1 VRRQK
6 PGFIRGLNLNHNHQ
20 LKNLFKSAAT
30 TASAIPGPF
39 REFYEARLAQGMQP
53 ALARLTLARKIAAI
67 TLHMVELNETLR
79 ARIVRI
85 NDGFFPYIVPSKSA
99 TAILGMFRLSRFRS
113 R

>member
-1 VRRQK
+1 MRRQK

-67 TLHMVELNETLR
+67 TLHIWKRGEAFHAEHLKPQ
-79 ARIVRI
+79 A
-85 NDGFFPYIVPSKSA
+85 A
-99 TAILGMFRLSRFRS
+99 
-113 R
+113 